1 MKTEKTLIST
11 YTGEPSQP
19 VRIYYQ
25 VSKPK
30 TVLGVFKKLRCVYFE
45 SALKRWRWLY
55 DHEAKKLRFE
65 TSSSKIPKEAK
76 PIVIGDFF
84 WRGET
89 ELLLEV
95 RSFDRATKALEFFEK
110 RINPRAAFATKL
122 RVVNRLFA
130 ADEPNV
136 AQLLESPYDR
146 FFDGDEVDI
155 PNPLRELQ
163 EAREFKES
171 QEAQE
176 GSVKAGF
183 EYLEAKLKE
192 KIPEI
197 EEIPLDFY
205 REKSPSWS
213 GLQLALTLRRIE
225 AQEHFFGRE
234 NFSQYDLI
242 EDMAKSLVEMM
253 PKEQDSELQ
262 ESEVEE

>member
-1 MKTEKTLIST
+1 MKTEKTLITT

-25 VSKPK
+25 VVKPK

-45 SALKRWRWLY
+45 QALKRWRWLY

-65 TSSSKIPKEAK
+65 TSYAKIPKEAK

-95 RSFDRATKALEFFEK
+95 RSFDRAIKALKFFEK
-110 RINPRAAFATKL
+110 RINPRAAIATKM

-130 ADEPNV
+130 ADEPDV
-136 AQLLESPYDR
+136 AQLLEAPYDR

-155 PNPLRELQ
+155 SNPLQELQ
-163 EAREFKES
+163 EMPKFKES
-171 QEAQE
+171 HEAQE
-176 GSVKAGF
+176 GRGKAGVQ
-183 EYLEAKLKE
+183 YLEAKLKE

-197 EEIPLDFY
+197 GHSCQET
-205 REKSPSWS
+205 
-213 GLQLALTLRRIE
+213 LT
-225 AQEHFFGRE
+225 
-234 NFSQYDLI
+234 
-242 EDMAKSLVEMM
+242 
-253 PKEQDSELQ
+253 
-262 ESEVEE
+262 